1 MRRSV
6 LSGPHVKPSNRGLRE
21 AWKGVTNM
29 RALRKKALALLSAAT
44 LLCMAVAPQL
54 TLPALAAGEYFELP
68 ENNANLFINVD
79 QEIEL
84 QDVSV
89 VVNGQAVNGKDVEW
103 TCTDNDNV
111 SIANG
116 IMKVSSKGIFSLEVA
131 DKNGHT
137 ANVNVVTKLKDES
150 EFVLYEED
158 FADIADGSLPEGW
171 TVVKNDDVTDD
182 PSLQHDTYV
191 ATPQVVNGK
200 FVMGNGV
207 VNDKWSYV
215 LLPEFLDDFA
225 DYTVDMDFA
234 QTYTAMNVYF
244 YCGLLVRAGRQ
255 TAGDVT
261 TLTGGCLS
269 QAWRAAK
276 DNSGLR
282 ISNLSTASKVVGPYS
297 NNLGADR
304 DFGATT
310 NWKAAA
316 YDMHMSTSVR
326 GSDVKMDL
334 YRLPDQPHFDGDPFN
349 TCSGYKEDV
358 ASPVLQADIGSWN
371 DVPAYGG
378 VGLAAVTSQMTVDAI
393 KVSVPVSMLASNPNY
408 YVPSSEQ
415 GGEDEVYDDLKFGVI
430 SDLHI
435 HADMETGVDTNLV
448 TMLTKYKN
456 ENVDVILI
464 TGDVATTG
472 LKEEYDKFL
481 AIWDSVFPDPG
492 AAPVRLALTGN
503 HEFEQAIF
511 GREEVQDVYDKY
523 MAAYG
528 YDTVNQHIKVNGYH
542 FIGLNSEDSPVN
554 GKYTAA
560 TADWLR
566 EQLDAAVAEN
576 PYRPIFV
583 ACHEPLPNT
592 TYGSGWGATA
602 TQALYDVLKDYPQVV
617 YFAGH
622 SHRPSENERSIYQNL
637 FTAIDV
643 TSMQYVSVE
652 PDVTPSGAYSAQGG
666 LLVTVEGVNKQIVV
680 DRYRIDGDSVKKI
693 KNPWKLSLPLKKS
706 TFAYTE
712 ARKDERS
719 APTFAD
725 GAAVQVS
732 DLTVNSLK
740 ITFPSA
746 SHDDYV
752 QGYTVY
758 IKEKGSGNV
767 VTSKYF
773 VSDFWLDMDNMAAEQ
788 STSISGLLPNMDY
801 IVEVTA
807 VESFGLESDPL
818 TADFTTLPVTTP
830 APSINRADMLDVDF
844 MKGFEDNS
852 PYRLAYELYGS
863 GNQSKIV
870 ASEELGRNVLSA
882 NGWINYAI
890 TAGMLDKITN
900 SVTMEVAFM
909 LPGEVPK
916 SQCLFGNPESGG
928 MTIEFTNTGKLQV
941 GAHIA
946 GGWKFVQVPG
956 IEADTWY
963 HLVVTFDG
971 ENVKAYLNGALVGT
985 TAAVGTIKHN
995 KAITWLTVG
1004 ANVTKDGNA
1013 TSKFIGEM
1021 ALARVYTQALSAEEA
1036 AATYTFF
1043 NNDPQY
1049 QTIYDK
1055 MLVLK
1060 ALLDEDLTDE
1070 QTSKANALIARA
1082 EELIVDAGMTEA
1094 EATAFIDEATALID
1108 EASASNP
1115 SVNWKTF
1122 QDPCSDFSLMHDRSA
1137 NWQKDKNADINKQFL
1152 SKTENEDE
1160 YLIWKVDG
1168 YIRSFDFAALQYGDF
1183 GNVKKEVT
1191 AYVSEDGQTWR
1202 ELNVSATTPVPD
1214 PNYAPGVA
1222 VAWLDSTVSP
1232 KIDVGGEFQY
1242 LKIVVKA
1249 FDSGVKWSVCA
1260 DDVLI
1265 KYSDK
1270 ADDIPLA
1277 PGTFA
1282 DEVSYDFTD
1291 DLTNLDKV
1299 SSKSDNWESF
1309 PNHSETGLSVI
1320 GKTDAARGWVSY
1332 KLDGQAYT
1340 DLQVNVQAGVGF
1352 FPLTDLE
1359 VEARAA
1365 GSEAWTPV
1373 TMKLNGT
1380 TPVNDKFEVQSLI
1393 PAAGLPENT
1402 EEIRI
1407 SLVNGIAW
1415 TAMLDSISMNIGNL
1429 VSDTEFVDEMEDLT
1443 KASSESGNWRVYNP
1457 HPESGLSV
1465 IGRLGLDFDTSLT
1478 YKFEGKAI
1486 TGAKFQIQYAP
1497 DYIDI
1502 NRDMKVL
1509 VRKAGSNEWTEMTLA
1524 LSAPSTIP
1532 GYEDGAFRT
1541 AEVTLTEAIPA
1552 DTAEIKVQLVNDA
1565 LWTLFLDR
1573 VSLELAASS
1582 VDDNP
1587 GDNPGGGDEEKTYN
1601 FTDEMESFDSIHDRS
1616 DNWELFNPHPE
1627 TDLSVIGKTN
1637 GKRGYIT
1644 YMRSGSTIGD
1654 FAVNLQMAPL
1664 FFNKDSHL
1672 LVQVRLAGSDEW
1684 TPIEVNCAAPVKI
1697 NGSFSTTLVTPV
1709 EALPAGVEEVRIYL
1723 YNDVAYTLM
1732 VDRVMIDYVSAS
1744 TDPGSD
1750 PTDNPQTGASAAIP
1764 AILLAGTASAAA
1776 VLLRKRRRTEKES

>member
-6 LSGPHVKPSNRGLRE
+6 LSGPHVKPSNRGLGE

-29 RALRKKALALLSAAT
+29 HALRKKALALLSAAT

-116 IMKVSSKGIFSLEVA
+116 ILKVSSKGIFTLKVD

-137 ANVNVVTKLKDES
+137 ANVNVVTKLKDET

-158 FADIADGSLPEGW
+158 FADIADGALPEGW
-171 TVVKNDDVTDD
+171 TISENLDVTDVQEN
-182 PSLQHDTYV
+182 QHATYV
-191 ATPQVVNGK
+191 AAPQVKNGQLI
-200 FVMGNGV
+200 VGNGV
-207 VNDKWSYV
+207 LDKASSV
-215 LLPEFLDDFA
+215 LLPSFLDQFG
-225 DYTVDMDFA
+225 DYAVEMDFN
-234 QTYTAMNVYF
+234 QNYVLDNMR
-244 YCGLLVRAGRQ
+244 YCGAVLRAQRGESGGLDDGYYYMFRRASHAAGNMETFSIKYPANTGKTTGEYTNAIGSTQ
-255 TAGDVT
+255 NFMATTDYQREGYDMTAILAAGGT
-261 TLTGGCLS
+261 TLKT
-269 QAWRAAK
+269 
-276 DNSGLR
+276 
-282 ISNLSTASKVVGPYS
+282 
-297 NNLGADR
+297 
-304 DFGATT
+304 
-310 NWKAAA
+310 
-316 YDMHMSTSVR
+316 
-326 GSDVKMDL
+326 DL
-334 YRLPDQPHFDGDPFN
+334 YRSYEQTKFEGDPWS
-349 TCSGYKEDV
+349 TGDGLKGTV
-358 ASPVLQADIGSWN
+358 PSPALTVS
-371 DVPAYGG
+371 
-378 VGLAAVTSQMTVDAI
+378 VGDGWSSKLARGAIALRTVGSQMTVNAI
-393 KVSVPVSMLASNPNY
+393 KVSVPVSMLAANPNY

-448 TMLTKYKN
+448 TMLTKFKN
-456 ENVDVILI
+456 ENVDVVLI

-481 AIWDSVFPDPG
+481 AIWDSVFPDPD

-528 YDTVNQHIKVNGYH
+528 YDTVNWNVVVNGYH
-542 FIGLNSEDSPVN
+542 FIGMNSEGSAVD
-554 GKYTAA
+554 GLYTAA

-583 ACHEPLPNT
+583 AAHQTLPNT
-592 TYGSGWGATA
+592 TYGSKWGSSK

-622 SHRPSENERSIYQNL
+622 SHYPTENERSIYQNL

-643 TSMQYVSVE
+643 TSMQYISNE
-652 PDVTPSGAYSAQGG
+652 EGTPSAAYSAQGG

-680 DRYRIDGDSVKKI
+680 DRYRINGDSVKKV
-693 KNPWKLSLPLKKS
+693 KNSWKLSLPLKKS

-732 DLTVNSLK
+732 NLTVNSLK

-807 VESFGLESDPL
+807 VESFGLESDPIS
-818 TADFTTLPVTTP
+818 ADFTTLPVTTP
-830 APSINRADMLDVDF
+830 SPSINRADMLDVDF

-916 SQCLFGNPESGG
+916 SQCLFGNPELGG

-1036 AATYTFF
+1036 AAAYTFF

-1242 LKIVVKA
+1242 LKIVIKT

-1415 TAMLDSISMNIGNL
+1415 TAMLDSVSMNIGSL

-1616 DNWELFNPHPE
+1616 DNWEMFNPHPE

>member
-6 LSGPHVKPSNRGLRE
+6 LSGPHVKPSNRGLGE

-29 RALRKKALALLSAAT
+29 HALRKKALALLSAAT

-116 IMKVSSKGIFSLEVA
+116 ILKVSSKGIFTLKVD

-137 ANVNVVTKLKDES
+137 ANVNVVTKLKDET

-158 FADIADGSLPEGW
+158 FADIADGALPEGW
-171 TVVKNDDVTDD
+171 TISENLDVTDVQEN
-182 PSLQHDTYV
+182 QHATYV
-191 ATPQVVNGK
+191 AAPQVKNGQLI
-200 FVMGNGV
+200 VGNGV
-207 VNDKWSYV
+207 LDKASSV
-215 LLPEFLDDFA
+215 LLPSFLDQFG
-225 DYTVDMDFA
+225 DYAVEMDFN
-234 QTYTAMNVYF
+234 QNYVLDNMR
-244 YCGLLVRAGRQ
+244 YCGAVLRAQRGESGGLDDGYYYMFRRASHAAGNMETFSIKYPANTGKTTGEYTNAIGSTQ
-255 TAGDVT
+255 NFMATTDYQREGYDMTAILAAGGT
-261 TLTGGCLS
+261 TLKT
-269 QAWRAAK
+269 
-276 DNSGLR
+276 
-282 ISNLSTASKVVGPYS
+282 
-297 NNLGADR
+297 
-304 DFGATT
+304 
-310 NWKAAA
+310 
-316 YDMHMSTSVR
+316 
-326 GSDVKMDL
+326 DL
-334 YRLPDQPHFDGDPFN
+334 YRSYEQTKFEGDPWS
-349 TCSGYKEDV
+349 TGDGLKGTV
-358 ASPVLQADIGSWN
+358 PSPALTVS
-371 DVPAYGG
+371 
-378 VGLAAVTSQMTVDAI
+378 VGDGWSSKLARGAIALRTVGSQMTVNAI
-393 KVSVPVSMLASNPNY
+393 KVSVPVSMLAANPNY

-448 TMLTKYKN
+448 TMLTKFKN
-456 ENVDVILI
+456 ENVDVVLI

-481 AIWDSVFPDPG
+481 AIWDSVFPDPD

-528 YDTVNQHIKVNGYH
+528 YDTVNWNVVVNGYH
-542 FIGLNSEDSPVN
+542 FIGMNSEGSAVD
-554 GKYTAA
+554 GLYTAA

-583 ACHEPLPNT
+583 AAHQTLPNT
-592 TYGSGWGATA
+592 TYGSKWGSSK

-622 SHRPSENERSIYQNL
+622 SHYPTENERSIYQNL

-643 TSMQYVSVE
+643 TSMQYISNE
-652 PDVTPSGAYSAQGG
+652 EGTPSAAYSAQGG

-680 DRYRIDGDSVKKI
+680 DRYRINGDSVKKV
-693 KNPWKLSLPLKKS
+693 KNSWKLSLPLKKS

-732 DLTVNSLK
+732 NLTVNSLK

-807 VESFGLESDPL
+807 VESFGLESDPIS
-818 TADFTTLPVTTP
+818 ADFTTLPVTTP
-830 APSINRADMLDVDF
+830 SPSINRADMLDVDF

-916 SQCLFGNPESGG
+916 SQCLFGNPELGG

-1036 AATYTFF
+1036 AAAYTFF

-1242 LKIVVKA
+1242 LKIVIKT

-1415 TAMLDSISMNIGNL
+1415 TAMLDSVSMNIGSL

-1509 VRKAGSNEWTEMTLA
+1509 VRKAGSNEWTEMTLV

-1616 DNWELFNPHPE
+1616 DNWEMFNPHPE

-1744 TDPGSD
+1744 TDPSSD

>member
-1 MRRSV
+1 MQRSV

-116 IMKVSSKGIFSLEVA
+116 ILKVSSKGLFTLEVD

-137 ANVNVVTKLKDES
+137 ANVNVVTKLKDET

-171 TVVKNDDVTDD
+171 TISENLDVTDVQEN
-182 PSLQHDTYV
+182 QHATYV
-191 ATPQVVNGK
+191 AAPQVKNGQLI
-200 FVMGNGV
+200 VGNGV
-207 VNDKWSYV
+207 QDKASSV
-215 LLPEFLDDFA
+215 LLPSFLDQFG
-225 DYTVDMDFA
+225 DYAVEMDFNQNYVLNNMRYCGAVLRA
-234 QTYTAMNVYF
+234 QRAEAGGLDDGYF
-244 YCGLLVRAGRQ
+244 YMFRRASHA
-255 TAGDVT
+255 AGNIETFSIKYPANTGKT
-261 TLTGGCLS
+261 TGEYTN
-269 QAWRAAK
+269 A
-276 DNSGLR
+276 
-282 ISNLSTASKVVGPYS
+282 I
-297 NNLGADR
+297 
-304 DFGATT
+304 GATQNFEET
-310 NWKAAA
+310 TDYQRAA
-316 YDMHMSTSVR
+316 YDMTAVLTA
-326 GSDVKMDL
+326 GGTALKTDL
-334 YRLPDQPHFDGDPFN
+334 YRSYEQTKFGGDPWS
-349 TCSGYKEDV
+349 TGDGLKGTVPSPALTVSVGDSWSSKLARGAV
-358 ASPVLQADIGSWN
+358 ALRT
-371 DVPAYGG
+371 
-378 VGLAAVTSQMTVDAI
+378 VGCQMTVSSV
-393 KVSVPVSMLASNPNY
+393 KVSVPVGLLAANPNY

-415 GGEDEVYDDLKFGVI
+415 GGDDEVYDDLKFGVI

-435 HADMETGVDTNLV
+435 HSDMETGVDTNLV

-456 ENVDVILI
+456 ENVDMVLI

-472 LKEEYDKFL
+472 LVEEYEKFL
-481 AIWDSVFPDPG
+481 SIWDSVFPDPET
-492 AAPVRLALTGN
+492 APVRLVLTGN

-511 GREEVQDVYDKY
+511 GRETVEDVYNKY
-523 MAAYG
+523 KTAYG
-528 YDTVNQHIKVNGYH
+528 YDTVNQHIVVNNYH
-542 FIGLNSEDSPVN
+542 VIGLNSEGSAVD
-554 GKYTAA
+554 GKYTAT

-566 EQLDAAVAEN
+566 EQLDEAVADN

-583 ACHEPLPNT
+583 ACHQPLPNT
-592 TYGSGWGATA
+592 TYGSSWGATS
-602 TQALYDVLKDYPQVV
+602 TQALYDVMKDYPHVV

-622 SHRPSENERSIYQNL
+622 SHRPIENERNIYQNQ

-643 TSMQYVSVE
+643 TSMQYVTTEV
-652 PDVTPSGAYSAQGG
+652 DTPSSAYSAQGG
-666 LLVTVEGVNKQIVV
+666 LLVTLEGVNRQIVV
-680 DRYRIDGDSVKKI
+680 DRYRIDGDSVASV

-706 TFAYTE
+706 TFAYTD
-712 ARKDERS
+712 ARKEERS
-719 APTFAD
+719 APTFANE
-725 GAAVQVS
+725 AQVTVS

-740 ITFPSA
+740 VTFPSA

-758 IKEKGSGNV
+758 IKEKGSGSV
-767 VTSKYF
+767 VTTKYF

-788 STSISGLLPNMDY
+788 STTISGLLPNMDY
-801 IVEVTA
+801 VVEVTA
-807 VESFGLESDPL
+807 VESFGLESDPIFV
-818 TADFTTLPVTTP
+818 DFTTLPVTTP
-830 APSINRADMLDVDF
+830 SPSINRADLLDVDF

-852 PYRLAYELYGS
+852 PYRLSYELYGS

-870 ASEELGRNVLSA
+870 ESEVLKRNVLSA
-882 NGWINYAI
+882 NGWINYAV
-890 TAGMLDKITN
+890 TAGMLDKITD
-900 SVTMEVAFM
+900 SLTMEIAFM
-909 LPGEVPK
+909 TPGEVPK
-916 SQCLFGNPESGG
+916 SQCLFGNPQSGG
-928 MTIEFTNTGKLQV
+928 MTIEFNGSGELQA
-941 GAHIA
+941 GAYID
-946 GGWKFVQVPG
+946 GGWKFVKLADL
-956 IEADTWY
+956 EADTWY
-963 HLVVTFDG
+963 HLIVTIDG
-971 ENVKAYLNGALVGT
+971 TNVKAYLNGALAGT
-985 TAAVGTIKHN
+985 TPAVGSVKHN
-995 KAITWLTVG
+995 KAVPYLTIG
-1004 ANVTKDGNA
+1004 ANVDTTGNA
-1013 TSKFIGEM
+1013 VYPFVGEI
-1021 ALARVYTQALSAEEA
+1021 ALVRVYTNALSADEA
-1036 AATYTFF
+1036 ADAYTFF
-1043 NNDPQY
+1043 DKDPQY
-1049 QTIYDK
+1049 QEIYDK
-1055 MLVLK
+1055 LQVIK
-1060 ALLDEDLTDE
+1060 RLLDEDLTE
-1070 QTSKANALIARA
+1070 AQENKANSLITDAEALIVNA
-1082 EELIVDAGMTEA
+1082 DAPALEILQFLTEA
-1094 EATAFIDEATALID
+1094 KALIE
-1108 EASASNP
+1108 EASADNP

-1122 QDPCSDFSLMHDRSA
+1122 QDPCSDFSLLHDRSA
-1137 NWQKDKNADINKQFL
+1137 NWQKDKNTDINKQFL

-1160 YLIWKVDG
+1160 YLVWKVDG

-1191 AYVSEDGQTWR
+1191 AYLSKDGETWR

-1242 LKIVVKA
+1242 LKIVIKA

-1260 DDVLI
+1260 DDILI

-1282 DEVSYDFTD
+1282 DEVSFDFTD
-1291 DLTNLDKV
+1291 DLTNFDKI

-1309 PNHSETGLSVI
+1309 PNHSESGLSVI

-1340 DLQVNVQAGVGF
+1340 DLQVDVQAGVGF

-1359 VEARAA
+1359 VEARVA

-1380 TPVNDKFEVQSLI
+1380 TPVNAKFEIQSLI

-1415 TAMLDSISMNIGNL
+1415 TAMLDSVSMNIGSL

-1443 KASSESGNWRVYNP
+1443 KVSSESGNWQLSNP
-1457 HPESGLSV
+1457 HLESGLSV
-1465 IGRLGLDFDTSLT
+1465 AGRKGLDFDTSLT

-1509 VRKAGSNEWTEMTLA
+1509 VRKAGSSEWTEMTLA

-1541 AEVTLTEAIPA
+1541 AEVTLSEAIPA
-1552 DTAEIKVQLVNDA
+1552 DTAEIKVQLVNDV

-1587 GDNPGGGDEEKTYN
+1587 SSEPDGGDGEEKTYN
-1601 FTDEMESFDSIHDRS
+1601 FTDEMESFDNIYSKS
-1616 DNWELFNPHPE
+1616 DNWELFSPHPE
-1627 TDLSVIGKTN
+1627 TDLSVIGKTD

-1654 FAVNLQMAPL
+1654 FAVNLQIAPL
-1664 FFNKDSHL
+1664 FFNKASHL
-1672 LVQVRLAGSDEW
+1672 LVQVRLAGSDKW

-1697 NGSFSTTLVTPV
+1697 NGSFSTTLVTPA

-1723 YNDVAYTLM
+1723 YNDVAWTLM
-1732 VDRVMIDYVSAS
+1732 VDRVMIDYVSVS

-1750 PTDNPQTGASAAIP
+1750 PTDNPKTGASAAIP

-1776 VLLRKRRRTEKES
+1776 ILMRKRRRIEKEN

>member
-6 LSGPHVKPSNRGLRE
+6 LSGPHVKPSNRGLGE

-29 RALRKKALALLSAAT
+29 HALRKKALALLSAAT

-116 IMKVSSKGIFSLEVA
+116 ILKVSSKGIFSLEVD

-137 ANVNVVTKLKDES
+137 ANVNVVTKLKDET

-158 FADIADGSLPEGW
+158 FADIADGALPEGW
-171 TVVKNDDVTDD
+171 TISENLDVTDVQEN
-182 PSLQHDTYV
+182 QHATYV
-191 ATPQVVNGK
+191 AAPQVKNGQLI
-200 FVMGNGV
+200 VGNGV
-207 VNDKWSYV
+207 LDKASSV
-215 LLPEFLDDFA
+215 LLPSFLDQFG
-225 DYTVDMDFA
+225 DYAVEMDFN
-234 QTYTAMNVYF
+234 QNYVLDNMR
-244 YCGLLVRAGRQ
+244 YCGAVLRAQRGESGGLDDGYYYMFRRASHAAGNMETFSIKYPANTGKTTGEYTNAIGSTQ
-255 TAGDVT
+255 NFMATTDYQREGYDMTAILAAGGT
-261 TLTGGCLS
+261 TLKT
-269 QAWRAAK
+269 
-276 DNSGLR
+276 
-282 ISNLSTASKVVGPYS
+282 
-297 NNLGADR
+297 
-304 DFGATT
+304 
-310 NWKAAA
+310 
-316 YDMHMSTSVR
+316 
-326 GSDVKMDL
+326 DL
-334 YRLPDQPHFDGDPFN
+334 YRSYEQTKFEGDPWS
-349 TCSGYKEDV
+349 TGDGLKGTV
-358 ASPVLQADIGSWN
+358 PSPALTVS
-371 DVPAYGG
+371 
-378 VGLAAVTSQMTVDAI
+378 VGDGWSSKLARGAIALRTVGSQMTVDAI
-393 KVSVPVSMLASNPNY
+393 KVSVPVSMLAANPNY

-448 TMLTKYKN
+448 TMLTKFKN
-456 ENVDVILI
+456 ENVDVVLI

-481 AIWDSVFPDPG
+481 AIWDSVFPDPD

-528 YDTVNQHIKVNGYH
+528 YDTVNWNVVVNGYH
-542 FIGLNSEDSPVN
+542 FIGMNSEGSAVD
-554 GKYTAA
+554 GLYTAA

-583 ACHEPLPNT
+583 AAHQTLPNT
-592 TYGSGWGATA
+592 TYGSKWGSSK

-622 SHRPSENERSIYQNL
+622 SHYPTENERSIYQNL

-643 TSMQYVSVE
+643 TSMQYISNE
-652 PDVTPSGAYSAQGG
+652 EGTPSAAYSAQGG

-680 DRYRIDGDSVKKI
+680 DRYRINGDSVKKV
-693 KNPWKLSLPLKKS
+693 KNSWKLSLPLKKS

-732 DLTVNSLK
+732 NLTVNSLK

-807 VESFGLESDPL
+807 VESFGLESDPIS
-818 TADFTTLPVTTP
+818 ADFTTLPVTTP
-830 APSINRADMLDVDF
+830 SPSINRADMLDVDF

-870 ASEELGRNVLSA
+870 ASEVLGRNVLSA

-909 LPGEVPK
+909 LPSEVPK

-971 ENVKAYLNGALVGT
+971 ENVKAYLNGTLVGT
-985 TAAVGTIKHN
+985 TAAAGTIKHN

-1004 ANVTKDGNA
+1004 ANVTTGGNA

-1021 ALARVYTQALSAEEA
+1021 ALARVYTQALSADEA
-1036 AATYTFF
+1036 AAAYTFF
-1043 NNDPQY
+1043 DNDPQY

-1094 EATAFIDEATALID
+1094 EATAFINEATALID

-1191 AYVSEDGQTWR
+1191 AYVSEDGETWR

-1242 LKIVVKA
+1242 LKIVIKT

-1415 TAMLDSISMNIGNL
+1415 TAMLDSVSMNIGSL

-1486 TGAKFQIQYAP
+1486 TGTKFQIQYAP

-1509 VRKAGSNEWTEMTLA
+1509 VRKAGSSEWTEMTLA

-1744 TDPGSD
+1744 TDPSSD